1 MPSPKKRSNPNNPL
15 CSSMIQHILEYKDL
29 GGSMSVTLTEF
40 LKLAQ
45 EDPEVKRLIREADKA
60 VDRKGY
66 PDSAITFHKTDRGV
80 QVHNFLSGRDNK
92 VIGVIASGIDQ
103 ANLLQIST
111 RDIERAAGLNR
122 TAACESIQSLLAQG
136 CIAVERPG
144 TRNIASIYMLNPEIA
159 TVGNS
164 KASRKRF
171 WTLTGSKYED
181 NGRSNEVEEY
191 SEPHKTWIN
200 MTASRVYTVGSKSEG
215 KYGDP
220 EFRRY
225 NVLHFLGDKKTAP
238 SLGEDEAAASE
249 SDVDL

>member
-15 CSSMIQHILEYKDL
+15 CSSMIQHILEYKEL
-29 GGSMSVTLTEF
+29 GGSMNITLVEL

-45 EDPEVKRLIREADKA
+45 EDPDMKKLLREADKA
-60 VDRKGY
+60 VERKSY
-66 PDSAITFHKTDRGV
+66 PDSSITFHKSDRGV
-80 QVHNFLSGRDNK
+80 QLHRILSGRDNK
-92 VIGVIASGIDQ
+92 VIDAFASGIDQ

-111 RDIERAAGLNR
+111 RDLEKAAGVER
-122 TAACESIQSLLAQG
+122 TAVRESLKSLIAQG

-144 TRNIASIYMLNPEIA
+144 TKNTAAVYMLNPEIA

-171 WTLTGSKYED
+171 WELTGSTYED

-191 SEPHKTWIN
+191 SEPHQTWIG
-200 MTASRVYTVGSKSEG
+200 MTSTKAYTVGSHTEG
-215 KYGDP
+215 KFGDP

-238 SLGEDEAAASE
+238 SLGEDEAAASD
-249 SDVDL
+249 SDDL